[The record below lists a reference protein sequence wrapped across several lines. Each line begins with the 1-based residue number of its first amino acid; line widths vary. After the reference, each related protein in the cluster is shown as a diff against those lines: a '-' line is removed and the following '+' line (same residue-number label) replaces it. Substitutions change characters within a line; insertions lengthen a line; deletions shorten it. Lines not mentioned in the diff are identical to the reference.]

1 MLRPKNPDG
10 RTADESCRNNVPLN
24 LPGTFTP
31 RSPDS
36 LLITNVVL
44 LAAGMLVPP
53 VHLPCR
59 RPSNNEPRFL
69 ISLRWKAQ
77 RFSPEPPELTAE
89 PPHPHHLSRFLLSTS
104 ICLSVDQLSQTELRM
119 RIKKAPRLNGTTSFS
134 FDMLDTSVLDAG
146 GEIHRRQA
154 QGPLAA
160 ACSNNGWLQTIDGH
174 LYCNCQDHWSGRYC
188 HEECNRHGELQGDG
202 ATCTCDENWSSDANR
217 PSRWGST
224 QCNMVSCQFFGTRPI
239 TLPGDWYGAMNING
253 SCGLAPRQV
262 GPTAPATFVPTLR
275 PPVVCVFWRSN
286 ADSTCAFR
294 TNSGVSIC
302 EA

>member
-89 PPHPHHLSRFLLSTS
+89 PPHPHHLSRFLLSAS

-146 GEIHRRQA
+146 IHRRQA
-154 QGPLAA
+154 QGPLVA
-160 ACSNNGWLQTIDGH
+160 ACSNNGWLEPIGGH

-202 ATCTCDENWSSDANR
+202 ATCTCDENWSSNSRFPA
-217 PSRWGST
+217 RWGST
-224 QCNMVSCQFFGTRPI
+224 QCNMVTCQFFGNFRP